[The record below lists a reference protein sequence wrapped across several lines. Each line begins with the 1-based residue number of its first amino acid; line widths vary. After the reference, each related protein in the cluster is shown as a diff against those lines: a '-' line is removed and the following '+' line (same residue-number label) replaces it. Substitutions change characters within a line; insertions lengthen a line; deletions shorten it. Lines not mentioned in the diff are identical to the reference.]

1 MRERKEI
8 RILKH
13 IRKARVK
20 WGLFRLDHNVKQSV
34 VWEGGSMHRRG
45 ACHAHIQL
53 LVFYSR
59 LEHKAGPGKDIST
72 ESLAL
77 VNSLLRGD
85 LEVI

>member
-1 MRERKEI
+1 
-8 RILKH
+8 
-13 IRKARVK
+13 
-20 WGLFRLDHNVKQSV
+20 
-34 VWEGGSMHRRG
+34 MHRRG

-59 LEHKAGPGKDIST
+59 LEHKAGPGRDIST

>member
-1 MRERKEI
+1 
-8 RILKH
+8 
-13 IRKARVK
+13 
-20 WGLFRLDHNVKQSV
+20 
-34 VWEGGSMHRRG
+34 MHRRA

-59 LEHKAGPGKDIST
+59 LEHKAGPGRDIST